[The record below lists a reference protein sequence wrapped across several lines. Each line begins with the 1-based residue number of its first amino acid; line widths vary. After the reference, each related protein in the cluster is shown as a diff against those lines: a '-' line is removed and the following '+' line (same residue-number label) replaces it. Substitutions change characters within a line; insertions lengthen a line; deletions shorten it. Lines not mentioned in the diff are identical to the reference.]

1 MHYFHSWSGGKD
13 STAAIILDH
22 IHGLPPSRIVF
33 CEIMYDLKRGIS
45 GELPEHIDFVKNI
58 AIPKFKEW
66 GFAVDVVRAETD
78 YMDNFYHVIT
88 KSRNG
93 NNGKMRGF
101 PLSGR
106 CTISRD
112 CKIKPIHDYYKKA
125 GLKPEEITQYVGIA
139 IDEPE
144 RLERIRGTNKVSVL
158 ELFGYTEQ
166 MALELCQEYGLLSP
180 SYQFATRGG
189 VLVLPEP
196 ENGRTGTPEREPTGP
211 VGRTFAPGHRS
222 GPRDYRLQVRRNL
235 RPGRPSSGPV
245 DQKQGFGRMSVEPV
259 RPTITEERSV
269 NALKW
274 SITTQERNA
283 LVETHLGCIWW
294 TINKNRRLIVAA
306 GLDDDDVFQQLA
318 VRMIRAVENY
328 DPDKGKDLE
337 QHIFAQLQY
346 EVLNCKDAAK
356 VYGIKGAPYGA
367 RDLTVSLEAMVEGG
381 CQFAGGGGLNA

>member
-13 STAAIILDH
+13 STAAIILDR

-58 AIPKFKEW
+58 AIPKFEEW
-66 GFAVDVVRAETD
+66 GFTVDVVRAETD

-112 CKIKPIHDYYKKA
+112 CKIKPIHDYYKRV

-166 MALELCQEYGLLSP
+166 MALELCREYGLLSP

-189 VLVLPEP
+189 CWFCPNQRMAELAHLKESRPDLWEELLYLDTVP
-196 ENGRTGTPEREPTGP
+196 GRVTTGFKYGE
-211 VGRTFAPGHRS
+211 TFA
-222 GPRDYRLQVRRNL
+222 QVARR
-235 RPGRPSSGPV
+235 V
-245 DQKQGFGRMSVEPV
+245 DQW
-259 RPTITEERSV
+259 I
-269 NALKW
+269 
-274 SITTQERNA
+274 RNRD
-283 LVETHLGCIWW
+283 LVEC
-294 TINKNRRLIVAA
+294 
-306 GLDDDDVFQQLA
+306 QL
-318 VRMIRAVENY
+318 NLF
-328 DPDKGKDLE
+328 DP
-337 QHIFAQLQY
+337 
-346 EVLNCKDAAK
+346 
-356 VYGIKGAPYGA
+356 P
-367 RDLTVSLEAMVEGG
+367 
-381 CQFAGGGGLNA
+381 